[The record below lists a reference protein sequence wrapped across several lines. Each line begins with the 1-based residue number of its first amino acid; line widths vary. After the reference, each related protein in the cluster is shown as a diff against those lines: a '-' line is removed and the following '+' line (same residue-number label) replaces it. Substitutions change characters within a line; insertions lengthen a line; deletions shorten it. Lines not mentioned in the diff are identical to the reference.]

1 MTYCLA
7 SIRLVPPYLAI
18 ALASYKLGT
27 LWLGYLR
34 ASPGPPSLTRHL
46 ATALASCKLVGV
58 CLRACVH
65 AHTCMVC
72 ACVCTRVCVRGR
84 VCVRACV
91 YMRVCLCVRAHVQ
104 VCVHV
109 CVLGIDPSKP

>member
-1 MTYCLA
+1 M
-7 SIRLVPPYLAI
+7 PPYLAT

-34 ASPGPPSLTRHL
+34 ASPGLPSLTCHL

-65 AHTCMVC
+65 ARTCMVC
-72 ACVCTRVCVRGR
+72 AHACVCVC
-84 VCVRACV
+84 ACV